1 MFNAR
6 VLAVRSLMVAGK
18 SLILAVSIGTAVAQT
33 NINNP
38 QFFEYRS
45 GGFINR
51 LTDMSFG
58 WFKTLDNEQKEAYH
72 SSVAHAVMAAEN
84 GQAVSWYKND
94 ASGVS
99 TPVMTWPTGNGYCRR
114 IHIQT
119 IAYNTQKTMTA
130 TACFDN
136 AHTNWRWVR
145 E

>member
-1 MFNAR
+1 MFNAK

-18 SLILAVSIGTAVAQT
+18 SLILAASIGTAVAQT
-33 NINNP
+33 SINNP

-72 SSVAHAVMAAEN
+72 GAIHHAVMMAEN
-84 GQAVSWYKND
+84 GQRVTWYKND
-94 ASGVS
+94 ASGVA

-114 IHIQT
+114 IHVQT

-136 AHTNWRWVR
+136 AHTNWRWIR